1 MRNQM
6 EINYI
11 NDYTVFLLFM
21 KQSKF
26 VYNNNKIF
34 EKKREKIIYF
44 VFILFYYYENNFIQL
59 EL

>member
-26 VYNNNKIF
+26 VYNNKIF